1 MSDKEKATFK
11 PFTVKHLLEKDEKQ
25 GQENNL
31 VKTSTLQQEKD
42 DMKIASQ
49 TTTIFTALPKN
60 TCNSQALNLA
70 ERLAGDYI
78 LVFNIFCGADA
89 NLSSLNIS
97 VNVMNYPSFEILST
111 MLKKHLNKFS
121 QLFQYNNATVFYN
134 YQNHIRYCC
143 LLK

>member
-1 MSDKEKATFK
+1 MHRYTRSSIRMSDKEKATFK
-11 PFTVKHLLEKDEKQ
+11 PFTVKHLLGKDEKQ
-25 GQENNL
+25 GQENKL

-42 DMKIASQ
+42 EMKIASQ

-97 VNVMNYPSFEILST
+97 VNVVNYPSFEIL
-111 MLKKHLNKFS
+111 
-121 QLFQYNNATVFYN
+121 
-134 YQNHIRYCC
+134 
-143 LLK
+143 